1 MRLKR
6 RGGGG
11 WCEGY
16 RRGTGG
22 AGQGPPYFEIV
33 ENEKASESL
42 MALDGTHL
50 CVLHLLPGLMALLI
64 LTAGLICLS

>member
-6 RGGGG
+6 RGGG

-33 ENEKASESL
+33 ENGVFESL
-42 MALDGTHL
+42 MALGGTHL
-50 CVLHLLPGLMALLI
+50 CVLRLLPGSMALLI

>member
-6 RGGGG
+6 RGGG

-22 AGQGPPYFEIV
+22 AGQGPPYFEVV
-33 ENEKASESL
+33 ENEAFESL

-50 CVLHLLPGLMALLI
+50 CVLRLLPGLMALLI

>member
-16 RRGTGG
+16 RRGTRG

-33 ENEKASESL
+33 ENEEAFENL
-42 MALDGTHL
+42 MALGGTHL
-50 CVLHLLPGLMALLI
+50 CVLRLLPGSMALLI